1 MRRNRVDFQIWG
13 GGGVMKYLTTM
24 AKKKSNS
31 IIDAF
36 NLDIPRTV
44 KKKRLSDS
52 KLAKQMN
59 VTLIQRHE
67 LQSTT
72 LEKHWWEAFSAGALL
87 CASLVL
93 LLLEAHTSS
102 SHVRHHRGDLCW
114 ALSGCSVHWKRRM

>member
-1 MRRNRVDFQIWG
+1 MG
-13 GGGVMKYLTTM
+13 GGNEIFNDNG
-24 AKKKSNS
+24 KKKKLNS

-67 LQSTT
+67 LRNTT
-72 LEKHWWEAFSAGALL
+72 LGKHWWEAFSAGALL
-87 CASLVL
+87 CASFVL
-93 LLLEAHTSS
+93 LLLEAHTGS